1 MGPNNKRKRGRG
13 PLIDQSSSDIAI
25 ADTLSRLQGSPDSE
39 PISPNSAQNGGDPTN
54 RTAKKKRVDGEKTK
68 YPTLSHIEGRLQSP
82 IRIADLQGLL
92 LYCFADGIA
101 PQWISLKHSGHM
113 RRAVALMVP
122 GLEMGMFDGKIPLDA
137 VPSETQANLE
147 TPMTTEGTEQS
158 PEERKA
164 ADFENWKQGLPLEDR
179 SQKFNPQRLDP
190 TLLPESLRPLSTMF
204 PHIWPVRAPGDGK
217 FNKVHSPIQAM
228 LSTPVAKNKKEGP
241 TKGARPV
248 RTDKSFVPKRTP
260 ITAFIANSEQLREND
275 YILHPA
281 FFTSEDEKASEAAI
295 RVRNKQS
302 AEDGWVDTLVQNLE
316 DGEPPESEIEQG
328 SMSAGRQV
336 LSIDCE
342 MCLTEGGQSELARI
356 SIVNWDGDVVLD
368 ELVKPP
374 RPVKDYLTQFSG
386 ITEEMLA
393 PVTTTLPD
401 IQKRLL
407 SIITPRTVLVGH
419 SLNSDM
425 AVLKMVHPFIVDTG
439 VIYPHARGPPLKC
452 ALRFLTQKFLGKE
465 IQKGKNGHDS
475 IEDARA
481 VLDLVK
487 LKCEKGERWG
497 TSDATNESVFR
508 RLGRSSGPGKAAV
521 PGEGRTGAVV
531 DWGSPERGY
540 GAQATTSIG
549 CRDDDDIVKG
559 VSSAINGDESTPS
572 IPGGGVDFVWARL
585 RDLELHRGWCT
596 RIPDSNNADA
606 STTLDPPEEATPA
619 TPAALAETVSRTV
632 SRIAQI
638 YESLPPCT
646 LFMVYSGTGD
656 PREIARLQDM
666 YKTHRAEFVHG
677 GKPWDE
683 LTVKWT
689 DTEQQALKSACE
701 KAREGCGFLCVK

>member
-1 MGPNNKRKRGRG
+1 MARNNKRKRGRG
-13 PLIDQSSSDIAI
+13 PLVDQPSSDIAV
-25 ADTLSRLQGSPDSE
+25 ADTLSRLQGSPSSE
-39 PISPNSAQNGGDPTN
+39 PISPNGAHNGDVSTN
-54 RTAKKKRVDGEKTK
+54 RTAKKKRVDGEKIK
-68 YPTLSHIEGRLQSP
+68 YPTLSHIDGRLQST

-122 GLEMGMFDGKIPLDA
+122 GLETGMFDGSLPLEEQ
-137 VPSETQANLE
+137 SNIE
-147 TPMTTEGTEQS
+147 TPAIAEGTDLS

-164 ADFENWKQGLPLEDR
+164 ADFENWKKGLPMEDR
-179 SQKFNPQRLDP
+179 SRQFNPQRLDP
-190 TLLPESLRPLSTMF
+190 TVLPEPLRPLSSMF
-204 PHIWPVRAPGDGK
+204 SHVWPVKAPGDGK
-217 FNKVHSPIQAM
+217 YNKVHSPIQAM
-228 LSTPVAKNKKEGP
+228 LSTPVAKSKKEIYS
-241 TKGARPV
+241 KGARPF
-248 RTDKSFVPKRTP
+248 RTVNSFLPQRTP
-260 ITAFIANSEQLREND
+260 ITAFIANSEQLRDNE

-281 FFTSEDEKASEAAI
+281 FFNSEEEKATEAAI

-302 AEDGWVDTLVQNLE
+302 AEDGWVDTLVNNLE
-316 DGEPPESEIEQG
+316 DGQPPESEIEQG

-356 SIVNWDGDVVLD
+356 SIMNWDGDVVLD

-374 RPVKDYLTQFSG
+374 RPVTDYLTQFSG

-407 SIITPRTVLVGH
+407 SLITPRTVLVGH

-439 VIYPHARGPPLKC
+439 IIYPHARGPPLKC

-497 TSDATNESVFR
+497 TSDATTESVFS

-540 GAQATTSIG
+540 GSQATASIG
-549 CRDDDDIVKG
+549 CRDDEDVVKG
-559 VSSAINGDESTPS
+559 VSSAINGDESNPS

-596 RIPDSNNADA
+596 RMPDVNNADA
-606 STTLDPPEEATPA
+606 STTLDPPGEATPA
-619 TPAALAETVSRTV
+619 TRAALAETVSRTV
-632 SRIAQI
+632 SRIVQI

-656 PREIARLQDM
+656 PREIGRLQDM
-666 YKTHRAEFVHG
+666 YKTHRAEFIHG
-677 GKPWDE
+677 GKPWEE

-689 DTEQQALKSACE
+689 DTEQQALKRACE